1 MLIVFMMI
9 YPMMT
14 NVSFESLKKIRESK
28 KIVIIGLF
36 FCFIIAP
43 LLFWLLCNIF
53 QAPLDIKTALIIL
66 AVAPAS
72 SMSLGYV
79 GLSKGNIIA
88 ASVIVALAFILCLII
103 YPISIH
109 FLSITKE
116 VIPFVEIIRSL
127 VFVLILPLTLGL
139 ITRETITK
147 KGIDFDKIKPFLSL
161 ITLSF
166 LYVLIFVIFSLKG
179 KLIVTH
185 WKDVIVI
192 APIAIIF
199 YTTMI
204 LMILVFNKYIMG
216 LNYEDNQ
223 AIVFTTASKNIA
235 LTIGLLVTLFGKSSH
250 VMAMYPAIIS
260 LFQVVFLMNYLRFSE
275 RVNEWWTG

>member
-1 MLIVFMMI
+1 MEKIQKLAKNLSKNMLVYTFITILLGIFVSLHYSVKFLSKYIMLIVFMMI

-139 ITRETITK
+139 ITK
-147 KGIDFDKIKPFLSL
+147 K
-161 ITLSF
+161 
-166 LYVLIFVIFSLKG
+166 
-179 KLIVTH
+179 
-185 WKDVIVI
+185 
-192 APIAIIF
+192 
-199 YTTMI
+199 
-204 LMILVFNKYIMG
+204 
-216 LNYEDNQ
+216 
-223 AIVFTTASKNIA
+223 
-235 LTIGLLVTLFGKSSH
+235 
-250 VMAMYPAIIS
+250 
-260 LFQVVFLMNYLRFSE
+260 
-275 RVNEWWTG
+275 